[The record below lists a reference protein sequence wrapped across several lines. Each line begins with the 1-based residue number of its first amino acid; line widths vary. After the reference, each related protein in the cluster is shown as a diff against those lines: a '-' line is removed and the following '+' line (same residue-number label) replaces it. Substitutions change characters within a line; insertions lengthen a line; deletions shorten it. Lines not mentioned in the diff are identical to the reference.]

1 MTSQESE
8 YFFEHTKDAITTL
21 RLGRQKPDNKSILK
35 ACTAIRRNEYR
46 LGSD

>member
-35 ACTAIRRNEYR
+35 LVQQSATTNI
-46 LGSD
+46 D